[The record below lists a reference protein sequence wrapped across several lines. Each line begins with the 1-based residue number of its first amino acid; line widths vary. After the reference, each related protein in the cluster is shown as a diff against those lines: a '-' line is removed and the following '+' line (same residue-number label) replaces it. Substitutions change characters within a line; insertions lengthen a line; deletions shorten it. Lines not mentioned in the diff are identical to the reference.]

1 MKRPT
6 SNDFVLLFRTYWDSY
21 DAAIQSYCQDLEDQF
36 KAERESVDE
45 LSLHCQDLELRLKR
59 AEDGIRNIKVFA
71 EEREEISVY
80 IANIAWACDE
90 ILKDLG
96 KEDRMTNSIDPV
108 VRGLRHAEEIIAK
121 GPNGPAWPDI
131 SSHQIK
137 AKVKP

>member
-6 SNDFVLLFRTYWDSY
+6 SNDFVLLFRTYWERY
-21 DAAIQSYCQDLEDQF
+21 DAAIQSYCQALEDQF

-45 LSLHCQDLELRLKR
+45 LSLHCQDLELRLKQ

-90 ILKDLG
+90 ILKGLG
-96 KEDRMTNSIDPV
+96 KEDRALDSIDPV

-121 GPNGPAWPDI
+121 GPNGPPWPDI
-131 SSHQIK
+131 SPHQIK
-137 AKVKP
+137 AEVKP